1 MNVSAV
7 PDAPRIDAG
16 ALPLCFFVRHGET
29 AWNKEGRLQ
38 GQADT
43 LITEEGRLQ
52 ADRNGRKLK
61 ELLGDPQDFDFVA
74 SPMKRTRE
82 TMERIRGVLGVDPK
96 AYRTDPR
103 LVELSFGD
111 WQGRTYTELER
122 EEPGAYA
129 RRTADK
135 WGFVPP
141 GEGAE
146 SYAMLALRVAPYV
159 REIERPTVCVT
170 HGGVIRS
177 IFVLLGALAPD
188 DASLADTPQDQI
200 LRLRDGRLE
209 WL

>member
-1 MNVSAV
+1 VNVAAV

-43 LITEEGRLQ
+43 LITEEGRHQ
-52 ADRNGRKLK
+52 ADRNGHKLK
-61 ELLGDPQDFDFVA
+61 ELLGDPEKFDFVA

-82 TMERIRGVLGVDPK
+82 TMERIRAVLGLDPK
-96 AYRTDPR
+96 AYSTDPR

-111 WQGRTYTELER
+111 WQGRTYVELER

-129 RRTADK
+129 RRIADK

-146 SYAMLALRVAPYV
+146 SYAMLALRVAPFV
-159 REIERPTVCVT
+159 RELKRPMVCVT

-177 IFVLLGALAPD
+177 IFVLLGALEPD
-188 DASLADTPQDQI
+188 DASLADTPQDRI
-200 LRLRDGRLE
+200 LRLQGGRLE

>member
-1 MNVSAV
+1 MTAAGI
-7 PDAPRIDAG
+7 PEPPRIDAG

-43 LITEEGRLQ
+43 LITAEGQVQ
-52 ADRNGRKLK
+52 ADRNGCKLK
-61 ELLGDPQDFDFVA
+61 ELLGDPTGFDYVA
-74 SPMKRTRE
+74 SPMRRTRE
-82 TMERIRGVLGVDPK
+82 TMERIRAILGLDPK
-96 AYRTDPR
+96 DYRTDPR

-129 RRTADK
+129 RRIADK

-146 SYAMLALRVAPYV
+146 SYAMLAWRVAPFV
-159 REIERPTVCVT
+159 RDLNRPTVCVT

-177 IFVLLGALAPD
+177 VFVLLGALEPD
-188 DASLADTPQDQI
+188 DASLADTPQDRI
-200 LRLRDGRLE
+200 LRLQDGRLE